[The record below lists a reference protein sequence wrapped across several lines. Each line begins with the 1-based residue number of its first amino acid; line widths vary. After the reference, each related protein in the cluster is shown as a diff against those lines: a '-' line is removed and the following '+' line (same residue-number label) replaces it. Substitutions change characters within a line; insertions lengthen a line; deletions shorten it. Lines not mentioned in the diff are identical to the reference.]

1 MSNYANNYSHIVE
14 YLKAFEHTL
23 DDNHEVWI
31 TFPDYNSSF
40 LLSATL
46 TGGDMFIAFELLSM
60 DGESCSVIQNYSQL
74 NFAVFSK
81 RRNNLDRPK
90 QKIGFKSKSGNH
102 HQDS

>member
-1 MSNYANNYSHIVE
+1 MSNYSLIVN
-14 YLKAFEHTL
+14 YLKAFEQTL

-46 TGGDMFIAFELLSM
+46 TGGDMFIAFELLSD
-60 DGESCSVIQNYSQL
+60 DGKSCSVIQNYSQL

-81 RRNNLDRPK
+81 PKISAKEQARR
-90 QKIGFKSKSGNH
+90 IGFKAEEQH
-102 HQDS
+102 